1 MTKGGTDKKT
11 IKYFSQLDKDL
22 LHKLYNVYKV
32 DFDFFGYSMDE
43 FSRIWIQYWKKELH
57 ILFCSITHTNLGH
70 FSKPGT
76 DLKSAGPDVFKTP
89 PTCTILP
96 SFGWDTLG

>member
-1 MTKGGTDKKT
+1 MLATKFFSISVRPGPIKLGIHVTKGGTDKKT

-43 FSRIWIQYWKKELH
+43 FSRI
-57 ILFCSITHTNLGH
+57 
-70 FSKPGT
+70 
-76 DLKSAGPDVFKTP
+76 
-89 PTCTILP
+89 
-96 SFGWDTLG
+96 

>member
-1 MTKGGTDKKT
+1 MEILKRLEFKTNLTKIHVTKGGTDKKT

-43 FSRIWIQYWKKELH
+43 FSR
-57 ILFCSITHTNLGH
+57 F
-70 FSKPGT
+70 
-76 DLKSAGPDVFKTP
+76 
-89 PTCTILP
+89 
-96 SFGWDTLG
+96 